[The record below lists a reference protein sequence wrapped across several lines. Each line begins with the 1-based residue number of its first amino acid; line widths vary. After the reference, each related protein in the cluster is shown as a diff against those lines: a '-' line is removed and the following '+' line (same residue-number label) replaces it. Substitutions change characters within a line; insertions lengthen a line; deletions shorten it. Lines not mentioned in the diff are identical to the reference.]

1 MINSVKFVIF
11 RLTLMSCV
19 LCRYYQWTFNC
30 MTGGLLVRIY
40 LIGIVVMHSIIILIV
55 MILVNRSAQGAIYD
69 TKARRFVPQLLVTK
83 YDILYIIYYY
93 KWLPKLIFLFHIID
107 LLYTLYF
114 IGLCYFYQK
123 LD

>member
-40 LIGIVVMHSIIILIV
+40 LIGIVVMHSIIILVV

-83 YDILYIIYYY
+83 YDIYIYY